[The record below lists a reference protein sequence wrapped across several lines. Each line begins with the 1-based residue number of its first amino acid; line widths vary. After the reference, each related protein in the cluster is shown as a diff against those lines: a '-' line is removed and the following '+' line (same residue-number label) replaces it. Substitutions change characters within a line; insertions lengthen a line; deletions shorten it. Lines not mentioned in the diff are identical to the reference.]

1 MHQTISMQQLI
12 LNIEE
17 SRYQMLL
24 NFLSTLDYVRIIK
37 PVTNAPDTS
46 KLEQASAPVAN
57 QLALMKQVLQ
67 HQTKP
72 LFQQIAD
79 PAAWQKQQRDEW
91 S

>member
-1 MHQTISMQQLI
+1 MQQLI
-12 LNIEE
+12 LDIEE
-17 SRYQMLL
+17 SRYQVLL
-24 NFLSTLDYVRIIK
+24 KFLSTLDYVRIVK
-37 PVTNAPDTS
+37 QEKSLLASRSKNQADAPT
-46 KLEQASAPVAN
+46 

-67 HQTKP
+67 QQTRP

>member
-1 MHQTISMQQLI
+1 MQQLI

-17 SRYQMLL
+17 SRYQVLL
-24 NFLSTLDYVRIIK
+24 KFLSTLEYVRIVK
-37 PVTNAPDTS
+37 PATPDAST
-46 KLEQASAPVAN
+46 LEQAPLPATN

-67 HQTKP
+67 EQTKP

-79 PAAWQKQQRDEW
+79 PADWQKQQRDKW

>member
-1 MHQTISMQQLI
+1 MQQLI

-17 SRYQMLL
+17 SRYQVLL
-24 NFLSTLDYVRIIK
+24 KFLSTLDYVRIVK
-37 PVTNAPDTS
+37 PAQKAPN
-46 KLEQASAPVAN
+46 EQGPAAN
-57 QLALMKQVLQ
+57 QLALLKQVLQ
-67 HQTKP
+67 KQTKP